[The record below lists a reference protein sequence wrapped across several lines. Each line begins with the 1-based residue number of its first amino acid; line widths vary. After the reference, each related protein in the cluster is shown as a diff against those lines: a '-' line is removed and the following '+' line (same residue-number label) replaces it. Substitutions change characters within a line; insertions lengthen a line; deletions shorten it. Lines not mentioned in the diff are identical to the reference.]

1 MAAPGGFLDSISPWS
16 TRSNTPKPGQGKE
29 LESPKVSNQQA
40 TDHSIGHHHHRLSH
54 QQYPKD
60 CPPTQ
65 VRWFYAVDVS
75 SQLRDFAR
83 LGLL

>member
-16 TRSNTPKPGQGKE
+16 TRSNTPKPGQGKD
-29 LESPKVSNQQA
+29 LESSKLSNQQA
-40 TDHSIGHHHHRLSH
+40 IDHSIGHHHHRLSL

-75 SQLRDFAR
+75 FQLRDFAR
-83 LGLL
+83 PGLF